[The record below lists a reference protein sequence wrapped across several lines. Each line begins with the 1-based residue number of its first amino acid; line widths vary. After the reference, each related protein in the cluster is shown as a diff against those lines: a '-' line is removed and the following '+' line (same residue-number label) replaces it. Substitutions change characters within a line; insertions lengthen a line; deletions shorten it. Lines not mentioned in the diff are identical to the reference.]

1 MTMTLHGVGAS
12 AGIGIGTAV
21 CVREQNLDYTSVP
34 FSGAE
39 QEKARL
45 RAAADL
51 FTQRTQAMADDITN
65 RLGEAEAAILT
76 GQIMMLE
83 DPFMLS
89 QMEEA
94 IDAGKCAEEAL
105 DTVCQ
110 TFIAMFSGVEDELMR
125 QRAAD
130 IGDIRTRMLGILL
143 HAESVDLAAL
153 PEGTVLVVHDLTP
166 SMTVSLSKEHVCAI
180 LTEVGGQTSHSAILA
195 RALEVPA
202 VLGVPGLLDAVQD
215 GMTVAVDGTEGA
227 ALLCPDEATLAVF
240 QARRDKWLEE
250 RALLQVYRD
259 RDTRTADGRHV
270 DLYANIGS
278 IADAKAA
285 AEAGAE
291 GIGLFRTEFLFMD
304 RTALPDEEEQY
315 QAYAQVSDLMAGKE
329 VIIRT
334 LDVGGDKGIAY
345 LEMEREENPFL
356 GHRAI
361 RYCLD
366 RPDLYRVQLRALLRA
381 GARHGNI
388 KIMLPLVSGVE
399 EVRGARA
406 LLEECKAQLSAEG
419 LAFDPHISLGIM
431 VETPAAALIAD
442 LLAREADFFSIGTN
456 DLTQYTI
463 AVDRGNAKVEK
474 LYTCYHPAV
483 LRSIRSVI
491 AAGKA
496 AGIPVGM
503 CGEAAADPRMIPLLL
518 AFGLDEFSVS
528 PSSIL
533 AARKQIADWN
543 GPDALR
549 TAEQA
554 MALDTAA
561 QVSDFLAQASAS
573 L

>member
-1 MTMTLHGVGAS
+1 MTLHGVGAS

-51 FTQRTQAMADDITN
+51 FTQRTQAMADDITK
-65 RLGEAEAAILT
+65 RVGEAEAAILT

-143 HAESVDLAAL
+143 HAESVDLSSL
-153 PEGTVLVVHDLTP
+153 PEGSVLVAHDLTP

-202 VLGVPGLLDAVQD
+202 VLGVPGLLDAVKD

-227 ALLCPDEATLAVF
+227 ALLGPDETSLAAF

-250 RALLQVYRD
+250 RSLLQIYRD

-278 IADAKAA
+278 VADARAA
-285 AEAGAE
+285 AEVGAE
-291 GIGLFRTEFLFMD
+291 GVGLFRTEFLSATVW
-304 RTALPDEEEQY
+304 TAPTSTRCSCGPCSGP
-315 QAYAQVSDLMAGKE
+315 AHNTGTSRSCSPWSPGW
-329 VIIRT
+329 R
-334 LDVGGDKGIAY
+334 
-345 LEMEREENPFL
+345 RS
-356 GHRAI
+356 
-361 RYCLD
+361 
-366 RPDLYRVQLRALLRA
+366 
-381 GARHGNI
+381 GAPGR
-388 KIMLPLVSGVE
+388 SW
-399 EVRGARA
+399 RSAR
-406 LLEECKAQLSAEG
+406 
-419 LAFDPHISLGIM
+419 
-431 VETPAAALIAD
+431 
-442 LLAREADFFSIGTN
+442 
-456 DLTQYTI
+456 
-463 AVDRGNAKVEK
+463 
-474 LYTCYHPAV
+474 
-483 LRSIRSVI
+483 
-491 AAGKA
+491 
-496 AGIPVGM
+496 
-503 CGEAAADPRMIPLLL
+503 
-518 AFGLDEFSVS
+518 
-528 PSSIL
+528 PSSPP
-533 AARKQIADWN
+533 RDWRLI
-543 GPDALR
+543 P
-549 TAEQA
+549 T
-554 MALDTAA
+554 
-561 QVSDFLAQASAS
+561 FPWASWWRRPRPR
-573 L
+573 

>member
-1 MTMTLHGVGAS
+1 
-12 AGIGIGTAV
+12 
-21 CVREQNLDYTSVP
+21 
-34 FSGAE
+34 
-39 QEKARL
+39 
-45 RAAADL
+45 
-51 FTQRTQAMADDITN
+51 
-65 RLGEAEAAILT
+65 
-76 GQIMMLE
+76 
-83 DPFMLS
+83 
-89 QMEEA
+89 
-94 IDAGKCAEEAL
+94 
-105 DTVCQ
+105 
-110 TFIAMFSGVEDELMR
+110 MR

-227 ALLCPDEATLAVF
+227 ALLCPDEATLAAF

-278 IADAKAA
+278 VADAKAA

-334 LDVGGDKGIAY
+334 LDVGGDKGIDY

>member
-1 MTMTLHGVGAS
+1 MLFRS

-51 FTQRTQAMADDITN
+51 FTQRTQAMADDITK
-65 RLGEAEAAILT
+65 RVGEAEAAILT

-143 HAESVDLAAL
+143 HAESVDLSAL
-153 PEGTVLVVHDLTP
+153 PEGSVLVAHDLTP

-202 VLGVPGLLDAVQD
+202 VLGVPGLLDAVKD

-227 ALLCPDEATLAVF
+227 ALLGPDETSLAAF

-250 RALLQVYRD
+250 RSLLQIYRD

-278 IADAKAA
+278 VADARAA
-285 AEAGAE
+285 AEV
-291 GIGLFRTEFLFMD
+291 GIPEFVGRVPVVVSLD
-304 RTALPDEEEQY
+304 SLDEEALVRILKEPKNAIIKQY
-315 QAYAQVSDLMAGKE
+315 QAL
-329 VIIRT
+329 
-334 LDVGGDKGIAY
+334 
-345 LEMEREENPFL
+345 
-356 GHRAI
+356 
-361 RYCLD
+361 
-366 RPDLYRVQLRALLRA
+366 
-381 GARHGNI
+381 
-388 KIMLPLVSGVE
+388 
-399 EVRGARA
+399 
-406 LLEECKAQLSAEG
+406 
-419 LAFDPHISLGIM
+419 
-431 VETPAAALIAD
+431 
-442 LLAREADFFSIGTN
+442 
-456 DLTQYTI
+456 
-463 AVDRGNAKVEK
+463 
-474 LYTCYHPAV
+474 
-483 LRSIRSVI
+483 
-491 AAGKA
+491 
-496 AGIPVGM
+496 
-503 CGEAAADPRMIPLLL
+503 
-518 AFGLDEFSVS
+518 FGLDEVALEFTEKNKKVIQIFYKDLSTRYDSFFDYDENSLTNEKIEQV
-528 PSSIL
+528 L
-533 AARKQIADWN
+533 AFQ
-543 GPDALR
+543 
-549 TAEQA
+549 T
-554 MALDTAA
+554 
-561 QVSDFLAQASAS
+561 
-573 L
+573 